1 MFVSNKHG
9 STLIPW
15 RHYRLTH
22 MDGYM
27 LTLPSRLV
35 HNLTY
40 NLPLSQDVDNTAFS
54 AGLYNVPS
62 NESVIIA
69 TFYDTAP
76 DHFLVGSNRQDI
88 GRKLTFSDPHT

>member
-1 MFVSNKHG
+1 MSNEHG

-27 LTLPSRLV
+27 LTLPSHRV

-40 NLPLSQDVDNTAFS
+40 ILPPSLDVDNTQFS
-54 AGLYNVPS
+54 AGLYNVPR

-76 DHFLVGSNRQDI
+76 NHFRVGSNRQDI
-88 GRKLTFSDPHT
+88 GRPLTFSDPHT